1 MAYYES
7 VNLNLDSN
15 CLKYD
20 SDGQLTL
27 TYEDEQLTYEQ
38 TMNILLGLDPG
49 DRNPA
54 ILPFLTYKTKAN
66 VDGTTACTLS
76 SYTIPEDGQ
85 YMFLAVSGGS
95 ANPNSSST
103 VRGSFTINVV
113 PANGTA
119 NYTESADSIFEE
131 NRAIVGKGFTVDI
144 KIITLK
150 QNDIVTAAKSGG
162 SLANVSTGIY
172 IMKVDLNNLTGF
184 CDVIESS
191 NTEIYTNATSLLMN
205 APTLPSIGLFITRAQ
220 NANQVKEIIISKGEN
235 RSTTTPFD
243 ISAINNWGIR
253 VSYFVAN
260 LYRGYKITCSITNP
274 VANNVGK
281 ILILNL

>member
-7 VNLNLDSN
+7 VNLNLDNN
-15 CLKYD
+15 CLKYN

-54 ILPFLTYKTKAN
+54 ILPFLTYQTKAN
-66 VDGTTACTLS
+66 SDGTTACTLS

-95 ANPNSSST
+95 ANPNSSDS
-103 VRGSFTINVV
+103 VRGALTMTVI
-113 PANGTA
+113 PATGA
-119 NYTESADSIFEE
+119 SNYTVNADSIFAE
-131 NRAIVGKGFTVDI
+131 NRAIVGKGFTVDLKVI
-144 KIITLK
+144 SLK
-150 QNDIVTAAKSGG
+150 QNDVVSAIKSGG
-162 SLANVSTGIY
+162 TLVNVSTGIY
-172 IMKVDLNNLTGF
+172 IMRVDLNNVTEF
-184 CDVIESS
+184 CDILESS

-205 APTLPSIGLFITRAQ
+205 APTVPSIGLFITRAQ
-220 NANQVKEIIISKGEN
+220 NANQVKEIIISKGGN
-235 RSTTTPFD
+235 RSITAPFD

-253 VSYFVAN
+253 ISYFVAN
-260 LYRGYKITCSITNP
+260 LYRGYQINCSITNP
-274 VANNVGK
+274 IANNVGK
-281 ILILNL
+281 ILILAM